1 MPGAHSTPLAPFS
14 SSDPGVTAGRGDR
27 LSALDGIRAFAVLAV
42 LFYHAGITWVG
53 GGLLGVDVFF
63 VLSGFLITSILCRE
77 FGRRSTIRLGRFWAN
92 RARRLLPALF
102 VLLLGIAAYAH
113 FFAGT
118 IDVASLRQ
126 DAISTLL
133 YFSNW
138 HFIFSNQG
146 YFAQAA
152 APSPLLHTWSL
163 AIEEQYYLIWPLI
176 ALFILRRWG
185 PAKLAISAAVGAVA
199 SAGAMVW
206 LHAAGSSI
214 DRLYYGT
221 DTRAQALLVGSC
233 LGALT
238 AVVGK
243 GKGGA
248 DDFALLPPRWT
259 ATSRGRRLWTL
270 PGVCGAV
277 LLVWAYHALSGQ
289 DVFLYQGGFLL
300 VALATGGVIVTCVTL
315 PRSALAW
322 VCSRSVL
329 VFIGRISYGLYLYHW
344 PLFLAIDHA
353 RTGLSGGWLLAVRL
367 LATFAVAIVSFF
379 LLEEPIRTGRF
390 MRSWRGLASAGTAA
404 VVTAAALLGAT
415 IVPATAD
422 AVATGS
428 TNLSSTQ
435 RTALAA
441 ADAFTTHPIRYVIV
455 GDSVAFTLARGMR
468 PGSVTRYGVKV
479 IDNAKIGCDL
489 DRLPVKLSG
498 GIGPGTPGCWYWRTG
513 FANDVRLERPDVVG
527 ILLGRWQVSDHLYQG
542 KWMHIGQ
549 PIWDRH
555 LEAELNQA
563 IDILSSRGAKITLFT
578 MPYVDPPN
586 EAANGTPFPENDPSR
601 VVAFNRVVRTVAAQR
616 PSLITL
622 VDLNKMIDPNGHF
635 QATIDGMTVRWSD
648 GVHITRAASQ
658 WLQPQILPTVGHLG
672 LATRSPINGV

>member
-1 MPGAHSTPLAPFS
+1 
-14 SSDPGVTAGRGDR
+14 
-27 LSALDGIRAFAVLAV
+27 V

-77 FGRRSTIRLGRFWAN
+77 FGRRTTIRLGHFWAN

-113 FFAGT
+113 FFAST
-118 IDVASLRQ
+118 VDVASVRQ
-126 DAISTLL
+126 DGLSTLL

-176 ALFILRRWG
+176 ALFVLRRWG
-185 PAKLAISAAVGAVA
+185 PAKLAITAAVGAAA
-199 SAGAMVW
+199 SAGEMVW
-206 LHAAGSSI
+206 LHAAGFSI

-221 DTRAQALLVGSC
+221 DTRAQALLVGSF
-233 LGALT
+233 LGALG
-238 AVVGK
+238 AAVGK
-243 GKGGA
+243 RKGDS
-248 DDFALLPPRWT
+248 DDFAILPPRWT
-259 ATSRGRRLWTL
+259 ASSMGRRLWTV
-270 PGVCGAV
+270 PGICGAA

-300 VALATGGVIVTCVTL
+300 VALATGAVIITCVTV

-367 LATFAVAIVSFF
+367 VVTFAVAILSFF

-404 VVTAAALLGAT
+404 VLTAAALVGAT
-415 IVPATAD
+415 IVPATAG
-422 AVATGS
+422 AVVSGS
-428 TNLSSTQ
+428 TNLSSTERQ
-435 RTALAA
+435 ALVA
-441 ADAFTTHPIRYVIV
+441 ADAFTTHPIRFVVV
-455 GDSVAFTLARGMR
+455 GDSVALTLARGMK
-468 PGSVTRYGVKV
+468 PGSVTRYGVQVFNK
-479 IDNAKIGCDL
+479 AKIGCDL

-498 GIGPGTPGCWYWRTG
+498 VVGPGTPGCWHWRTG
-513 FANDVRLERPDVVG
+513 FANDVRTYKPDVVG
-527 ILLGRWQVSDHLYQG
+527 ILLGRWDVSDHLYHG
-542 KWMHIGQ
+542 HWDHVGQ
-549 PIWDRH
+549 PVWDHH

-563 IDILSSRGAKITLFT
+563 IDILSAKGAKIVLFT
-578 MPYVDPPN
+578 MPFVDPPN
-586 EAANGTPFPENDPSR
+586 EAANGTPFPENDPAR
-601 VVAFNRVVRTVAAQR
+601 AVAFNRVLRIVAAER
-616 PSLITL
+616 PSLIT
-622 VDLNKMIDPNGHF
+622 VINLNKLIDPNGHF

-648 GVHITRAASQ
+648 GVHITRTAGQ
-658 WLQPQILPTVGHLG
+658 WLQPQIFPTVGQLG
-672 LATRSPINGV
+672 LARRSPINGV